1 MTYITIILEYKR
13 LAYFNSSLRSLL
25 LKAPSRRLKLPFRYS
40 CALISKIRTD
50 IRGNELFS
58 IIKPEWLRA
67 LREKVFHKTCTY
79 AGSYRGVCENP
90 CLLGADGDD
99 VAFGVKQ
106 SIALAAARTINP
118 CNHTT

>member
-1 MTYITIILEYKR
+1 MFYTIRMLGATEVYVK
-13 LAYFNSSLRSLL
+13 
-25 LKAPSRRLKLPFRYS
+25 
-40 CALISKIRTD
+40 
-50 IRGNELFS
+50 
-58 IIKPEWLRA
+58 
-67 LREKVFHKTCTY
+67 
-79 AGSYRGVCENP
+79 NP